1 MCKAFHGRSG
11 LHPTILPE
19 DLKCLARQMMAANGG
34 VLLRISGVFL
44 PRSRNR
50 LLACILLLLVTY
62 SRCYLLPMPNFV
74 EQLSEDIKNA
84 MRAKDTV
91 ALNTLRA
98 LKTALTNASIEKGGL
113 GTPLDDAECLVI
125 VRRQV
130 KQRQDSIMQF
140 EKADRAEL
148 ADNEKKEITYL
159 EKYLPAA
166 LTEAELAALLDQAV
180 ADTGATGKA
189 DMGKLIKRMQELTD
203 GRADGRTISA
213 AVAKRL
219 S

>member
-1 MCKAFHGRSG
+1 M
-11 LHPTILPE
+11 PT
-19 DLKCLARQMMAANGG
+19 
-34 VLLRISGVFL
+34 
-44 PRSRNR
+44 
-50 LLACILLLLVTY
+50 
-62 SRCYLLPMPNFV
+62 FV

-113 GTPLDDAECLVI
+113 GTPLDDAECLAI

-140 EKADRAEL
+140 EKAARAEL
-148 ADNEKKEITYL
+148 ADNEKAEIVIL

-166 LTEAELAALLDQAV
+166 LSEEELSALLEQAV
-180 ADTGATGKA
+180 TDTAAASKA
-189 DMGKLIKRMQELTD
+189 DMGKLIKRMQELCD

-219 S
+219 N